1 MKKHTTSRRSAPLWF
16 LACCASVPAH
26 AAITGTL
33 APSSP
38 TTWTPVA
45 DTGTTSLPQTAAPGN
60 VPIPGTRFTAFDA
73 PVTDQYNPHVAFK
86 ARLSAPATPL
96 DNDGVWSTG
105 NAIPPTLPSLVLR
118 EGDPTGSGFENF
130 GFAGVLKVENLQM
143 AFNAR
148 TACLAN
154 TSHASGNGK
163 AIILDGAVGLGA
175 TQRLLA
181 ESPSTNVQDLR
192 PPVINEFL
200 NAGHIGFWAKQVAAP
215 SPSGIAHR
223 STAFNSNDPATA
235 YPGRTWNSAA
245 GFAAGWHV
253 NQPAR
258 IGSPSI
264 NYYADMAVFCRDAA
278 GINPRHIDL
287 VNEFGIH
294 QLVARQGNLA
304 ANTYAPT
311 GGYAP
316 IAARFGVFHTRL
328 MANSKEAF
336 LPSSPLVAWQMAN
349 MTGGGTTPS
358 LWFQKAGINT
368 CVAYVNQIDTH
379 TALPFTSF
387 YALHAVPNPDTA
399 LVDSHFIFFGAELA
413 GGNHGIYRCSINGTT
428 LTAIDL
434 IATDV
439 PGFTPVNCFVG
450 GLQNI
455 LLLDKFFSVNAGAG
469 VLFKARTS
477 APSPNENVL
486 VTAEAGTFGHS
497 RQVRAQ
503 SGTGAPSINTV
514 SFGAVVVD
522 DFKLAI
528 PEQGVWSRGQ
538 AFGGGGITFSPPRI
552 AAKIVFTSSGT
563 RQGIVIG
570 D

>member
-16 LACCASVPAH
+16 FACCASIPAH

-38 TTWTPVA
+38 STWTPVA

-60 VPIPGTRFTAFDA
+60 VHITGTRFTAFDA

-96 DNDGVWSTG
+96 NNDGVWSTG
-105 NAIPPTLPSLVLR
+105 NATMPTLVLR

-130 GFAGVLKVENLQM
+130 GFATKLTVQNLQM
-143 AFNAR
+143 ATLGR
-148 TACLAN
+148 TICLAN
-154 TSHASGNGK
+154 TSHVSGKGK
-163 AIILDGAVGLGA
+163 AIILDGAVSVGA
-175 TQRLLA
+175 TQQLLA
-181 ESPSTNVQDLR
+181 ESPSATVQDLR
-192 PPVINEFL
+192 PPVSNEFL

-223 STAFNSNDPATA
+223 STAFNSNNPATA
-235 YPGRTWNSAA
+235 YPGRGWPFAA
-245 GFAAGWHV
+245 GFLPAWHV
-253 NQPAR
+253 TQPAR

-264 NYYADMAVFCRDAA
+264 NYYADMAVFCRDAV

-294 QLVARQGNLA
+294 QLVARQGTLA
-304 ANTYAPT
+304 NNTYGPT
-311 GGYAP
+311 TSFYAP
-316 IAARFGVFHTRL
+316 ATARFGVFHTRL
-328 MANSKEAF
+328 MANTQGAF
-336 LPSSPLVAWQMAN
+336 GASSPLVAWQMAN
-349 MTGGGTTPS
+349 MTGLGAGTTPS

-368 CVAYVNQIDTH
+368 CVAYVGQIDTN

-387 YALHAVPNPDTA
+387 YALHAVPNPDTS
-399 LVDSHFIFFGAELA
+399 LVDSHFVFFGAELNA
-413 GGNHGIYRCSINGTT
+413 GNHGIYRCSISGTT

-434 IATDV
+434 IATDA
-439 PGFTPVNCFVG
+439 PGFTPVNCFVA

-486 VTAEAGTFGHS
+486 VTAEALGFGHS